1 MHWKVIA
8 MDIRHLQ
15 YFVEVAKHKS
25 FTKAAQALYVTQ
37 PTISKMVRN
46 LEEEM
51 GIVLFERIGKQ
62 VALTDAGAVLLP
74 EAQAMV
80 ASFGQMTSHMD
91 DLTGL
96 RKGRIRIGLP
106 PMVGSS
112 FFPGVLGQF
121 RSRYPGIALQ
131 LFEYGAKKVEAAVES
146 GELDI
151 GVILLPTHE
160 DIFDYYPIAKQRLM
174 LVVHAGHPLAAKP
187 EAALHELKDEPFL
200 LFREDFALHD
210 RIIAECQRAGYE
222 PNVLYK
228 SSQWDFIGE
237 MAAAG
242 LGIALLPELICAE
255 LDPERTRSVPLTEV
269 IPWHPAMIWRRNRY
283 IPLAAREWIRFTQSV
298 LKPD

>member
-1 MHWKVIA
+1 

-15 YFVEVAKHKS
+15 YFVEVARHRS
-25 FTKAAQALYVTQ
+25 FTKAAQSLYVTQ
-37 PTISKMVRN
+37 PTISKMIRN

-62 VALTDAGAVLLP
+62 VALTDAGSMLLP

-91 DLTGL
+91 DLTGF

-106 PMVGSS
+106 PMVGAS
-112 FFPGVLGQF
+112 FFPSVLGQF

-131 LFEYGAKKVEAAVES
+131 LYEYGAKKVEADVES

-151 GVILLPTHE
+151 GVVLLPTHE
-160 DIFDYYPIAKQRLM
+160 DIFDYYPIAKQKLM
-174 LVVHAGHPLAAKP
+174 LVVHPSHPLAERQQAS
-187 EAALHELKDEPFL
+187 LRELKDEPFL
-200 LFREDFALHD
+200 LFSEDFALHD
-210 RIIAECQRAGYE
+210 RIIAECERSGYE

-237 MAAAG
+237 MAAVG

-255 LDPERTRSVPLTEV
+255 LNPARIRIVPLADPV
-269 IPWHPAMIWRRNRY
+269 IPWHPAMIWRKDRY
-283 IPLAAREWIRFTQSV
+283 VPLAAREWIRFTQTV
-298 LKPD
+298 LQAD